1 MKKTLASC
9 LSTLALLS
17 SMGFSSPTQEVHA
30 TEPEEVTTTVDLK
43 VKILSNYLNI
53 WKTKSNVQIEN
64 AKFKIVN
71 IPEGYEINK
80 IGSGVQKVEGE
91 EDTYQFTSKEL
102 SSMIYYKKNPGTE
115 YETAYGII
123 WSTYRKTLEE
133 LPPDLTIDFSKFKN
147 DDNTTF
153 NKYSGLFV
161 DKTAQTVQG
170 KLGETIDL
178 KFPASDNI
186 KFSDIKAS
194 NFKSN
199 NKNIDAENLI
209 KWSSETL
216 NGSLSGKITEDVEP
230 GTKLTFDLSF
240 IAKDLDHFSYNPVTT
255 VTRDTYPFTEELFA
269 YPKHFTMPVELTL
282 GEKLD
287 PDPTPDS
294 KDENINNK
302 EDEIKDEINSE
313 KEPSSSEDE
322 APVDK
327 EENDNEES
335 STAVKTGDNSLYA
348 IIFAAFAAIIAKV
361 LISLCS
367 KKTVKK

>member
-1 MKKTLASC
+1 M
-9 LSTLALLS
+9 
-17 SMGFSSPTQEVHA
+17 
-30 TEPEEVTTTVDLK
+30 
-43 VKILSNYLNI
+43 
-53 WKTKSNVQIEN
+53 
-64 AKFKIVN
+64 
-71 IPEGYEINK
+71 
-80 IGSGVQKVEGE
+80 
-91 EDTYQFTSKEL
+91 
-102 SSMIYYKKNPGTE
+102 
-115 YETAYGII
+115 
-123 WSTYRKTLEE
+123 
-133 LPPDLTIDFSKFKN
+133 PPDLTIDFSKFEN
-147 DDNTTF
+147 DYNTTF

-161 DKTAQTVQG
+161 DKTAQIIQG

-209 KWSSETL
+209 DWSSETL
-216 NGSLSGKITEDVEP
+216 NGSLSGKILEDIEP
-230 GTKLTFDLSF
+230 ETKLTFDLSF

-255 VTRDTYPFTEELFA
+255 VTKDTYPFTEELFA

-287 PDPTPDS
+287 PDPDPTPDS

-313 KEPSSSEDE
+313 KEPSSGEDE
-322 APVDK
+322 APVDE

-348 IIFAAFAAIIAKV
+348 IIFAAFAAIVAKV